1 LNDKPFNRE
10 GGFLLSLDEVLEEYL
25 YHCLAKGYTPKTMK
39 NKRQEY
45 KQLNMF
51 LKEKR
56 AITTLEGI
64 TVHDLKAYIRL
75 KQKDGLQPSSI
86 KSVHKIIA
94 AFFQWCIEEGYTK
107 ENLMKMVETPKQT
120 KKIFKSF
127 STNEVYAMINVFG
140 SKDFLEIR
148 NQCIISM
155 LADCGLR
162 SIEIRGLKTVN
173 VRESSILVNGKGGKD
188 RIIFISP
195 ALKKVLIKYERIR
208 KQYMSDK
215 LMKSDY
221 YFITYQGANL
231 SNVALYNVI
240 KEAGERAGVEDV
252 RVSPH
257 TFRHFFSVQ
266 CILNG
271 VDIYT
276 LSKLLGHSTVNTTE
290 QYLRSLE
297 DFELIKKAM
306 PSSPLM
312 NIGNVGLKTKRK
324 GRVK

>member
-1 LNDKPFNRE
+1 M
-10 GGFLLSLDEVLEEYL
+10 LSLDEVLEEYL
-25 YHCLAKGYTPKTMK
+25 YHCLARGYTPKTMK
-39 NKRQEY
+39 NKQQEY
-45 KQLNMF
+45 KQLVQF

-56 AITTLEGI
+56 GITTLEGI

-86 KSVHKIIA
+86 KSIHKIIA
-94 AFFQWCIEEGYTK
+94 AFFNWCVEEGYIK
-107 ENLMKMVETPKQT
+107 GNLMKMVETPKQT

-127 STNEVYAMINVFG
+127 TVSEVNEMIDSFSFKNY
-140 SKDFLEIR
+140 LESR
-148 NQCIISM
+148 NKAIIAM

-162 SIEIRGLKTVN
+162 AMEIRGLRVID
-173 VRESSILVNGKGGKD
+173 VRDNTILVHGKGGKD

-195 ALKKVLIKYERIR
+195 VLKKILIKYERMR
-208 KQYMSDK
+208 KQYVADK
-215 LMKSDY
+215 MINSDY
-221 YFITYQGANL
+221 YFITYQGTNL

-240 KEAGERAGVEDV
+240 KEAGERAGIKDV

-257 TFRHFFSVQ
+257 TYRHFFSVH

-276 LSKLLGHSTVNTTE
+276 LSKLLGHSTVSTTE
-290 QYLRSLE
+290 RYLQSLE
-297 DFELIKKAM
+297 DFELIKKAI

-312 NIGNVGLKTKRK
+312 NISNVSLKTKRK